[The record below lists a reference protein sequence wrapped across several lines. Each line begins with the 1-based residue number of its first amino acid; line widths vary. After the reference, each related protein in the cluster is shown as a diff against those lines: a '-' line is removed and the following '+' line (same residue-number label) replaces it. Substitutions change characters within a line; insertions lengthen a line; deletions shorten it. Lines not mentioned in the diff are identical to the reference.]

1 MFLQVITN
9 MTEAL
14 ERKKEKI
21 ELMRMFTLWRIQ
33 QIKAKQEVC
42 VQNKNVMKMKA
53 VNTRVRIGNA
63 LVTVGRNGS
72 VSHVK

>member
-1 MFLQVITN
+1 

-21 ELMRMFTLWRIQ
+21 ELMRKFTLWRIQ

-53 VNTRVRIGNA
+53 VNSRVRIGA
-63 LVTVGRNGS
+63 
-72 VSHVK
+72 

>member
-21 ELMRMFTLWRIQ
+21 ELMRKFTLWRIQ
-33 QIKAKQEVC
+33 QIKAKQEVG

-53 VNTRVRIGNA
+53 VNSRVRIGA
-63 LVTVGRNGS
+63 
-72 VSHVK
+72 